1 MRATGLSGW
10 PVRVPVRL
18 PERGSRGELSPSPVR
33 LVCSSTA
40 ARMPLGPVAARRDSG
55 RMGHVIGFVPASGG
69 VGASTLAAAVAVR
82 AAAAGRSVVAVD
94 LDRVGGRLDVVFGV
108 EQLPGWR
115 WNRLAAVAGLV
126 DGTGLARQLPIT
138 NGVSV
143 LAAGMVARVARV
155 AADAAAG
162 DGSGRDATAPPG
174 GGPRT
179 RDWLEVVPDVVG
191 GLVRAHDLTVL
202 DLPREPAVAAA
213 VAAQL
218 DALVVVAGSKVGQL
232 AAAARSVPT
241 LRAAIGDEPRS
252 RAAAASGRSWSSE
265 PAQTW
270 LVLRGTR
277 VEAALEDAVV
287 DHLDLSLAGV
297 VRDEPRVAVDA
308 ERGAPPGARGR
319 GSLVEVADA
328 LLLQVLTRELAA

>member
-1 MRATGLSGW
+1 
-10 PVRVPVRL
+10 
-18 PERGSRGELSPSPVR
+18 
-33 LVCSSTA
+33 
-40 ARMPLGPVAARRDSG
+40 MPLGSVAMRSDSG
-55 RMGHVIGFVPASGG
+55 RMGHVIAFVPASGG

-94 LDRVGGRLDVVFGV
+94 LDRVAGRLDVVFGV

-115 WNRLAAVAGLV
+115 WHRLAAVAGLV
-126 DGTGLARQLPIT
+126 DGMGLARQLPIT

-143 LAAGMVARVARV
+143 LSAGTASRAARVGAN
-155 AADAAAG
+155 AAAREG
-162 DGSGRDATAPPG
+162 AGTDATAPQG
-174 GGPRT
+174 IEPRT

-202 DLPREPAVAAA
+202 DLPREPSVAAA

-218 DALVVVAGSKVGQL
+218 DALVVVVGSKVGPL

-252 RAAAASGRSWSSE
+252 RAVAAPGSSWSGE
-265 PAQTW
+265 PAETW

-308 ERGAPPGARGR
+308 ERGAPPGVRGR

-328 LLLQVLTRELAA
+328 LLLRVLTRALAA